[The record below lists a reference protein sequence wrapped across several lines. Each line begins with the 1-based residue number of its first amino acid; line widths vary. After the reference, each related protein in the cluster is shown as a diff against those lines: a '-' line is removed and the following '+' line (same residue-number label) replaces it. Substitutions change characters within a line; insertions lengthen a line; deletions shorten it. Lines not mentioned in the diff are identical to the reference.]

1 MEDQQ
6 DIFGT
11 KPEQEILR
19 NIANSVDSI
28 INQEEVVEEES
39 AETSEKE
46 KEINPL
52 VDAVGKAIKFT
63 KPKGLF
69 MQGVSPK
76 KIPKE
81 S

>member
-19 NIANSVDSI
+19 NVANSVDSI
-28 INQEEVVEEES
+28 INQEEVVEEETT
-39 AETSEKE
+39 EEE
-46 KEINPL
+46 VVNPL
-52 VDAVGKAIKFT
+52 IDAVGTAIKNT
-63 KPKGLF
+63 KPRGLF
-69 MQGVSPK
+69 MQGVSPEKTPK
-76 KIPKE
+76 K

>member
-19 NIANSVDSI
+19 NVANSVNSI
-28 INQEEVVEEES
+28 INQEEVVEEETTEEE
-39 AETSEKE
+39 AV
-46 KEINPL
+46 NPL
-52 VDAVGKAIKFT
+52 IDAVGKAIKFT

-69 MQGVSPK
+69 MQGVSPEK
-76 KIPKE
+76 TPIKP
-81 S
+81 

>member
-19 NIANSVDSI
+19 NVANSVDSI
-28 INQEEVVEEES
+28 INQEEVVEEETT
-39 AETSEKE
+39 EEE
-46 KEINPL
+46 VVNPL
-52 VDAVGKAIKFT
+52 IDAVGTAIKNT

-69 MQGVSPK
+69 MQGVSPEK
-76 KIPKE
+76 TPIKP
-81 S
+81 

>member
-19 NIANSVDSI
+19 NVANSVDSI
-28 INQEEVVEEES
+28 INQEGVVEEETTES
-39 AETSEKE
+39 SEE
-46 KEINPL
+46 EAVNPL
-52 VDAVGKAIKFT
+52 IDAVGIAIKNT
-63 KPKGLF
+63 KPRGLF

>member
-19 NIANSVDSI
+19 NVANSVDSI
-28 INQEEVVEEES
+28 INQEEVVEEETT
-39 AETSEKE
+39 EEE
-46 KEINPL
+46 VVNPL
-52 VDAVGKAIKFT
+52 IDAVGTAIKNT
-63 KPKGLF
+63 KPRGLF

-76 KIPKE
+76 KTPIKP
-81 S
+81 